1 MTKTI
6 SINLGGLL
14 FHIDDLA
21 FQHLQAY
28 LEAIERQFSNETER
42 KEIMQDIDSR
52 ISELFSERINREK
65 EVVSA
70 AVVEAVIGIM
80 GEPLDFAPSN
90 ETSYSEHKNEN
101 SKRGIHKRMYRDP
114 DERVLGGVCAGLAA
128 YFNSESWLFRILF
141 IAFSF
146 FFLSGALIYLAL
158 WIIIPEAN
166 TTAQKMEMR
175 GEPITIEN
183 IKNTVI
189 SEFERVKQR
198 IKW

>member
-21 FQHLQAY
+21 FQQLQAY
-28 LEAIERQFSNETER
+28 FEAIERQFPNETER
-42 KEIMQDIDSR
+42 KEIMQDIESR
-52 ISELFSERINREK
+52 VAELFTERINREK
-65 EVVSA
+65 DVVSA
-70 AVVEAVIGIM
+70 SVVEAVIGIM
-80 GEPLDFAPSN
+80 GEPLDFA
-90 ETSYSEHKNEN
+90 TSDEHSDSEQNNEN
-101 SKRGIHKRMYRDP
+101 SKRVIHKRMYRDP

-128 YFNSESWLFRILF
+128 YFNTESWIFRILF
-141 IAFSF
+141 FVFTF
-146 FFLSGALIYLAL
+146 FFLSGFLIYLIL

-166 TTAQKMEMR
+166 TTAKKLEMR

-189 SEFERVKQR
+189 NEFERVKQR